1 MIPVFYSKRGS
12 TALFP
17 PSVLKTLE
25 NLGGS
30 DDWTEREG
38 VGAKLFIMMMIII
51 MMIMIVIMQMVV
63 IRLEM

>member
-1 MIPVFYSKRGS
+1 MILVFYSKRGN

-25 NLGGS
+25 HLGGS
-30 DDWTEREG
+30 DDGMEGEG
-38 VGAKLFIMMMIII
+38 VGAKLFIVMIMMIII
-51 MMIMIVIMQMVV
+51 MIMQMVV